1 MKDAQ
6 ASIYGNRAANGVILI
21 ETKKGSSGKISVS
34 YNNSFGWQRP
44 TATPEFL
51 SSAEYATYY
60 NEAQRNMGNNEVYT
74 VEQIQKYK
82 DGSDPDKYPNVNH
95 LDWLLN
101 SGSGFQ
107 HRHTVSIQG
116 GNDKLS
122 YNLSLG
128 YMGQDGITA
137 KTNNTRYTGLFT
149 MKSVL
154 TEGLTFNM
162 SLNAY
167 ANNYKAPNSS
177 ERDIN
182 GIIGFSVREGPIY
195 AGRKSTFGYQDNYS
209 PEAWLASESFYQ
221 SLSSNIAASGQLT
234 WDTPIEGFSL
244 SGKMGLNYYT
254 GYYKSFWAETVF
266 DEKESD
272 VFIVEL

>member
-1 MKDAQ
+1 M
-6 ASIYGNRAANGVILI
+6 
-21 ETKKGSSGKISVS
+21 
-34 YNNSFGWQRP
+34 
-44 TATPEFL
+44 
-51 SSAEYATYY
+51 
-60 NEAQRNMGNNEVYT
+60 
-74 VEQIQKYK
+74 
-82 DGSDPDKYPNVNH
+82 NH

-182 GIIGFSVREGPIY
+182 GIIGFQFVKDQYMQEE
-195 AGRKSTFGYQDNYS
+195 N
-209 PEAWLASESFYQ
+209 
-221 SLSSNIAASGQLT
+221 LT
-234 WDTPIEGFSL
+234 VLLVIKTITAQKLGWRA
-244 SGKMGLNYYT
+244 NR
-254 GYYKSFWAETVF
+254 
-266 DEKESD
+266 
-272 VFIVEL
+272 FIRV

>member
-1 MKDAQ
+1 M
-6 ASIYGNRAANGVILI
+6 
-21 ETKKGSSGKISVS
+21 
-34 YNNSFGWQRP
+34 
-44 TATPEFL
+44 
-51 SSAEYATYY
+51 
-60 NEAQRNMGNNEVYT
+60 
-74 VEQIQKYK
+74 
-82 DGSDPDKYPNVNH
+82 NH

-195 AGRKSTFGYQDNYS
+195 AGRKSDGTFGYQDNYS

-221 SLSSNIAASGQLT
+221 SLSSNIAARTLK
-234 WDTPIEGFSL
+234 E
-244 SGKMGLNYYT
+244 KMN
-254 GYYKSFWAETVF
+254 E
-266 DEKESD
+266 
-272 VFIVEL
+272 